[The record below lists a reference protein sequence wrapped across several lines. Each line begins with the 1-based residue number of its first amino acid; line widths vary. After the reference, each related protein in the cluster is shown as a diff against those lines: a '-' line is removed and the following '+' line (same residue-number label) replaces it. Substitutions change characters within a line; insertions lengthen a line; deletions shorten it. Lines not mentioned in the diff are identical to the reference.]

1 MFNKLYEILKKILKT
16 IFNKTTL
23 AIANILLIIIILISL
38 FVELPYG
45 VYMPGGAS
53 SVLKQLSN
61 IKYETSGDIRSTHV
75 SYIGGD
81 IISIIASFFIPNWDI
96 VPVEEMTLDNEDIEQ
111 ADQRR
116 KIEMLLSANQAI
128 ELAYQKAGKKIN
140 IVSQKY
146 VINYIYKE
154 AKTNLRIG
162 DEILKYEGKPY
173 VGEEMSAYIATL
185 NAGDTL
191 MLTVKRDG
199 REVITKSEIVEIDGG
214 KYIGV
219 VVATL
224 SEYDKGTVTFEPH
237 RNESG
242 ASGGLMMT
250 LAIYNSITK
259 EDISKNRNICGTGT
273 IDAEGN
279 VGEIS
284 GVKYKVIGANK
295 DKCDIFLVPAAN
307 YEEAI
312 KVSNKYN
319 YKMKIKKVETFD
331 EALEYLAK

>member
-23 AIANILLIIIILISL
+23 AIANILLIIILISL

-128 ELAYQKAGKKIN
+128 ELAYQKAGEKIN

-199 REVITKSEIVEIDGG
+199 REVK
-214 KYIGV
+214 
-219 VVATL
+219 
-224 SEYDKGTVTFEPH
+224 FE
-237 RNESG
+237 
-242 ASGGLMMT
+242 
-250 LAIYNSITK
+250 
-259 EDISKNRNICGTGT
+259 
-273 IDAEGN
+273 
-279 VGEIS
+279 
-284 GVKYKVIGANK
+284 
-295 DKCDIFLVPAAN
+295 LVPHKVMIFN
-307 YEEAI
+307 KETEERI
-312 KVSNKYN
+312 D
-319 YKMKIKKVETFD
+319 F
-331 EALEYLAK
+331 EA